1 MPKMRSSY
9 NKSENGGHMAKW
21 LNAMKAQSP
30 PRSHPS
36 SDESFDLFDAK
47 AAEYAAWKV
56 QFPMA

>member
-1 MPKMRSSY
+1 MRSSY

-47 AAEYAAWKV
+47 AAEYAAWTV